1 MSAAPAAA
9 GPARLQQVDAL
20 RGFALFGILVVNIG
34 VFASPYYGS
43 GVVDPAFGRPLDL
56 AASWV
61 FGLLFETKFY
71 LLFSFLFGYSF
82 TLQMAAAERGQAAFL
97 PRFLRRLA
105 GLAALGAA
113 HAVLFYHG
121 DILLT
126 YAILGLLLL
135 CCRNLSPPA
144 RCAWRCGSSDSPRRP
159 GRCWPA
165 SLLDPPGPEVAQ
177 ARADVLSALQAYR
190 GTVGSVI
197 GQHAKELIEYVW
209 VVLLLQGLTP
219 SPCSWSAMR
228 WDGGRRWKIRGASR
242 ARWGCWRW
250 ACCRAWPARLYAWS
264 ALPSVAGPSWELP
277 GLAVGLLTSPLL
289 TMSYACAF
297 LLMLRS
303 RLGARLS
310 AWLARR
316 ADGVDQLPDAV
327 RGLRAGVH
335 GLGRASDGLWSPLE
349 AGGLAL
355 VIFLAQTAASAW
367 WMRRH
372 AYGPVEWFLRALTVG
387 VWPQW
392 RRTSDAR
399 ALERRT

>member
-97 PRFLRRLA
+97 PRFRRLA

-135 CCRNLSPPA
+135 CCRNLEPA
-144 RCAWRCGSSDSPRRP
+144 RALRLALWLIGLASAAWAVLAGL
-159 GRCWPA
+159 

-209 VVLLLQGLTP
+209 VVLLLVQGP
-219 SPCSWSAMR
+219 YAFAMFLV
-228 WDGGRRWKIRGASR
+228 GYALGRRQALEDPWRQPR
-242 ARWGCWRW
+242 ALGCCWRW
-250 ACCRAWPARLYAWS
+250 ACCRAWPARLS
-264 ALPSVAGPSWELP
+264 MPGPRCLRWPGLP
-277 GLAVGLLTSPLL
+277 GS
-289 TMSYACAF
+289 C
-297 LLMLRS
+297 R
-303 RLGARLS
+303 
-310 AWLARR
+310 AWPWVCSHRR
-316 ADGVDQLPDAV
+316 C
-327 RGLRAGVH
+327 
-335 GLGRASDGLWSPLE
+335 
-349 AGGLAL
+349 
-355 VIFLAQTAASAW
+355 
-367 WMRRH
+367 
-372 AYGPVEWFLRALTVG
+372 
-387 VWPQW
+387 
-392 RRTSDAR
+392 
-399 ALERRT
+399 